1 MLAYIIGVVLFAL
14 GIGIAVALHEFG
26 HMLTAKAFG
35 MKVRRYF
42 IGFGPKIFSFRR
54 GGTEY
59 GLKAIPAG
67 GFCDIAGMTALDEV
81 TEEEA
86 PYAMW
91 RYPTWKRV
99 VVLGAGSVTHFIL
112 GFVILYLMS
121 MTIGLVNTN
130 DTPQVS
136 SVAPCVSDVNLKTLS
151 NVPCQAGAP
160 APAKSAGLQAGDK
173 IVSVGG
179 VPTSTFTAVS
189 TQVEKSNGPTRFVID
204 RGGRQLTLTIDVAQ
218 VQGLTVAQQNAST
231 TPTHLSTIGMIGVV
245 PARYIQYNA
254 VTGLGGTIGY
264 TGQMFADVWAGLK
277 QLPNKVP
284 SLISAIGGAKR
295 DANSPM
301 SVVGVSR
308 LGGEAVQ
315 DSQWALFWLLLATL
329 QFFLGVF
336 NLLPLLPLDG
346 GHIAVALYEKVRDGL
361 RRLRGRPAGGP
372 VDYTKLAPLT
382 LVVVFL
388 GGAMVLL
395 SVTADIVNPIRLNG
409 Q

>member
-86 PYAMW
+86 PRAMW

-121 MTIGLVNTN
+121 LTIGLVNTN

-151 NVPCQAGAP
+151 NDPCQPGAP
-160 APAKSAGLQAGDK
+160 APAKKAGLQAGDK
-173 IVSVGG
+173 IISVGG

-189 TQVEKSNGPTRFVID
+189 TQVEKSNGPTQFVID
-204 RGGRQLTLTIDVAQ
+204 RGGKQLTLNIDVAQ
-218 VQGLTVAQQNAST
+218 VHGLTVEQQNSSA
-231 TPTHLSTIGMIGVV
+231 TPTHLTTIGMIGVV

-254 VTGLGGTIGY
+254 VTGLGGTVNY
-264 TGQMFADVWAGLK
+264 TGQMFAGVWTGLK

>member
-86 PYAMW
+86 PRAMW

-99 VVLGAGSVTHFIL
+99 VVLSAGSVTHFIL
-112 GFVILYLMS
+112 GFLILYLMAL
-121 MTIGLVNTN
+121 TIGLINTS
-130 DTPQVS
+130 DAPVVS
-136 SVAPCVSDVNLKTLS
+136 GVANCVSDVNLKTLAED
-151 NVPCQAGAP
+151 PCKPGAP
-160 APAKSAGLQAGDK
+160 APAKQAGFQPGDK
-173 IVSVGG
+173 IVAVAGR
-179 VPTSTFTAVS
+179 PTTTFTDVS
-189 TQVEKSNGPTRFVID
+189 TQVQKSTGPTQFVID
-204 RGGRQLTLTIDVAQ
+204 RGGRQFTVTVDVAQ
-218 VQGLTVAQQNAST
+218 VQGITVAQQNAGTVPS
-231 TPTHLSTIGMIGVV
+231 HLTTIGMIGVI
-245 PARYIQYNA
+245 PARYIQYNGITA
-254 VTGLGGTIGY
+254 VGGTVKY
-264 TGQMFADVWAGLK
+264 TGQMFADVWAGIK

-295 DANSPM
+295 DVNSPM

-346 GHIAVALYEKVRDGL
+346 GHIAVALYERVRNWL
-361 RRLRGRPAGGP
+361 RQLRGRPAGGP

>member
-86 PYAMW
+86 PRAMW

-136 SVAPCVSDVNLKTLS
+136 SVANCVSDVNLKTLS
-151 NVPCQAGAP
+151 NEPCTPGAP
-160 APAKSAGLQAGDK
+160 APAKDAGLQAGDK
-173 IVSVGG
+173 IISVGG
-179 VPTSTFTAVS
+179 VSTATFSDVS
-189 TQVEKSNGPTRFVID
+189 AQVQKSNGPTRFVID
-204 RGGRQLTLTIDVAQ
+204 RDGRQLTLTIDVAQ
-218 VQGLTVAQQNAST
+218 VQGLTVAQQNASSA
-231 TPTHLSTIGMIGVV
+231 PTHLSRIGMIGVV
-245 PARYIQYNA
+245 PARYIQYNGL
-254 VTGLGGTIGY
+254 TGLGGTINY

-346 GHIAVALYEKVRDGL
+346 GHIAVALYEKVRDWL
-361 RRLRGRPAGGP
+361 RMLRGRPAGGP

>member
-67 GFCDIAGMTALDEV
+67 GFCDIAGMTALDPV
-81 TEEEA
+81 TDEEA
-86 PYAMW
+86 PHAMW

-99 VVLGAGSVTHFIL
+99 VVLCAGSITHFIL
-112 GFVILYLMS
+112 GFLILYFMAL
-121 MTIGLVNTN
+121 TIGLVNTS
-130 DTPQVS
+130 DTPLVSGVS
-136 SVAPCVSDVNLKTLS
+136 SCVSDVNLKTLGEQ
-151 NVPCQAGAP
+151 PCKAGAP
-160 APAKSAGLQAGDK
+160 APAKDGGIQAGDK
-173 IVSVGG
+173 IISVAGHPTTTFSDVS
-179 VPTSTFTAVS
+179 A
-189 TQVEKSNGPTRFVID
+189 QVQKSNGPTQFVID
-204 RGGRQLTLTIDVAQ
+204 RGGKQLTLTIDVAQ

-231 TPTHLSTIGMIGVV
+231 PPTHLTQIGMIGVV
-245 PARYIQYNA
+245 PARYIPYNGITA
-254 VTGLGGTIGY
+254 IGGTVGY
-264 TGQMFADVWAGLK
+264 TGQMFEGVWAGIK

-295 DANSPM
+295 DVNSPM

-346 GHIAVALYEKVRDGL
+346 GHIAVALYERVRDWL
-361 RRLRGRPAGGP
+361 RQLRGRPAGGP

-395 SVTADIVNPIRLNG
+395 SVTADIVNPIGLKG